1 MSEIKNELKEAEK
14 KIATITTA
22 FEAVSDKLEALQEAI
37 DCCETTNFAN
47 EKDEEKLT
55 KKQRKE
61 KAKAF
66 LKQKFP
72 KLFSELQE
80 IKELIDSVSFEVD
93 EIAGDAETA
102 IENIGEA
109 EQLIEEAREKLD
121 RF

>member
-1 MSEIKNELKEAEK
+1 MNEIKNELKEAEK

-22 FEAVSDKLEALQEAI
+22 FEAVSDKLEALREAI
-37 DCCETTNFAN
+37 DCCETTNFVN

-55 KKQRKE
+55 KKQKKE
-61 KAKAF
+61 KSKAF

-93 EIAGDAETA
+93 EISGDAVTA

-109 EQLIEEAREKLD
+109 EQLIEEAREKIEG
-121 RF
+121 F

>member
-1 MSEIKNELKEAEK
+1 MTEIKNEMKEAEK
-14 KIATITTA
+14 KITTITAA

-37 DCCETTNFAN
+37 DCCETTNFVN

-80 IKELIDSVSFEVD
+80 IKELIDSVSFEVG
-93 EIAGDAETA
+93 EIAGNAETA

-109 EQLIEEAREKLD
+109 EQLIEEAREKIEG
-121 RF
+121 F